1 MNNGEKYAQLKA
13 YIDEN
18 REGKGILISVLHR
31 AQALFGELNE
41 DVQKFVADELSLP
54 LVDVYGVAT
63 FYAQFTLEQ
72 KGKYIIG
79 VCMGTTCYVL
89 KAQEI
94 MDEIQAELGIELGQT
109 TDDGLFTLEAPR
121 CIGACGLAPLV
132 SINDEIYGKLVPGQI
147 TEIIRKYKAM
157 G

>member
-1 MNNGEKYAQLKA
+1 MDNREKFAQLKA

-18 REGKGILISVLHR
+18 REGKGILISVLHQ
-31 AQALFGELNE
+31 AQALFGELDE

-94 MDEIQAELGIELGQT
+94 MDEIHAELGIELGQT

-132 SINDEIYGKLVPGQI
+132 SINDEIYGKLMPGQI
-147 TEIIRKYKAM
+147 TEILRKYKAM